1 MIKLQAKYVLH
12 TMIVYHAP
20 IFVQIGNKKY
30 GANNSMCMFDLMT
43 LLLLADEA
51 VDSLKEKKL
60 ERDRNKRGT
69 QTTMATAEN
78 ITRKRQE

>member
-1 MIKLQAKYVLH
+1 MSKLQKKHVLH

-20 IFVQIGNKKY
+20 IFCTNGKKNY

-51 VDSLKEKKL
+51 VDSLKKK
-60 ERDRNKRGT
+60 KK
-69 QTTMATAEN
+69 
-78 ITRKRQE
+78 KRQK